1 MSYIITNGTYYIYL
15 KENGKHRKTENR
27 EEALQFNTVEEA
39 VEYIHYAPSKTE
51 GFYVCDF
58 GDIKRII
65 YKNSYQKRKHYSKTQ
80 RKMVY
85 EKGNGRCQLCGREI
99 LLSQMTLDHIK
110 PLAKG
115 GEESIE
121 NLQCSCKQCNMFK
134 GSILPEDFQKRINT
148 IFLFQ
153 MQRKNANK
161 ISWKFTEW
169 LLQRYL

>member
-15 KENGKHRKTENR
+15 NENGKHRKTENIA
-27 EEALQFNTVEEA
+27 EALQYNTLEEA
-39 VEYIHYAPSKTE
+39 IEYIYHAPSKTN

-58 GDIKRII
+58 GDNKRIL
-65 YKNSYQKRKHYSKTQ
+65 YKNQQKRKHYSKTQ
-80 RKMVY
+80 RKMIY
-85 EKGNGRCQLCGREI
+85 EKGNGRCQLCGREV
-99 LLSQMTLDHIK
+99 LYAHMTLDHIK

-115 GEESIE
+115 GEDSIE
-121 NLQCSCKQCNMFK
+121 NLQCACKQCNSFK
-134 GSILPEDFQKRINT
+134 GSILPEDFQQRINT